1 MERGCSRGVPSRY
14 GGAAGSRGGG
24 WCCIPP
30 SLWGFDRTPPWQVL
44 KRGAGTSFLP
54 PRSRAHNNRA
64 GPKPAWCSDPS
75 PARCGGLWAG
85 EKIAVAP
92 LSGERSICQAG
103 VVLRVCVLSKECG
116 RMPDPL
122 AMSAVRARSE
132 RGGGWGGCS
141 RAELTRAAAGGEE
154 GAAGERG
161 LR

>member
-1 MERGCSRGVPSRY
+1 M
-14 GGAAGSRGGG
+14 
-24 WCCIPP
+24 
-30 SLWGFDRTPPWQVL
+30 
-44 KRGAGTSFLP
+44 SFLP
-54 PRSRAHNNRA
+54 PRSHPHINCA

-75 PARCGGLWAG
+75 PAAAARCGGLWAG

-92 LSGERSICQAG
+92 LSRERSICQPG

-154 GAAGERG
+154 RGGRGKGATPSPPTPLGFFLMVFGFAA
-161 LR
+161 